1 MTDEPI
7 IWIVDDDPSV
17 RRSLVRLV
25 RSAGIRAREF
35 ASAREFLDASPTG
48 LGCVLL
54 DLHMPEINGIE
65 LLEQLAGSPRRY
77 PVILLSANA
86 DVGTIASAITC
97 GAVGFLVKPVEDE
110 ELLGSIRVAIDSIR
124 SEVAP

>member
-1 MTDEPI
+1 MADEPI

-25 RSAGIRAREF
+25 RSAGIRACEF
-35 ASAREFLDASPTG
+35 ASAREFLDASPAG
-48 LGCVLL
+48 RGCVLL

-65 LLEQLAGSPRRY
+65 LLEQLAGSARRY

-86 DVGTIASAITC
+86 DLGTIASAITC